1 MDKRNS
7 KYLATALDVFSEQI
21 VRFEPE
27 LISKRALQTVKFGVA
42 DTVGV
47 TLAGISEPCTQILFA
62 SLGLSNEIG
71 DSLIVGTRHKASALD
86 ATLIN
91 GIASHALDFD
101 DFSDVLG
108 GHQSVPLVPALLA
121 LAQNGFL
128 SGLDF
133 VNAYVVGLEAE
144 HRFAEALNPTHYDK
158 GWHPTSTLGIFGTA
172 AAAAWALKLNQHQTA
187 TALAIASS
195 LASGIKANFG
205 TMTKPLHV
213 GHSGRSGLLAAFL
226 ARNSFTANHQ
236 ALEHKQGFLDVFNG
250 LGSFNID
257 VFFENRQ
264 NLAIDL
270 PTLGIKQYPCCGST
284 HPAIYAVTE
293 LKRAHEIDAA
303 KVEKITIYIHAR
315 RLQHTNNPRPKT
327 TLEAKFSLQYVVVKA
342 LVADTIGL
350 KDFQEN
356 AFLNP
361 KLQEL
366 LGRVN
371 ALPFGAQGAPDGE
384 PWDAEVVVALKSGK
398 TVRGRVNN
406 MVGRSG
412 ANAMSVPELKQKFDD
427 CADGKL
433 TNLQRDHVFELF
445 MNLEAIS
452 DLTQLFKGL
461 EGSFSFSAIS
471 HIQEKKVLSK
481 TKNFR

>member
-1 MDKRNS
+1 MGGRYTNFLKP
-7 KYLATALDVFSEQI
+7 ALDAFSEQM
-21 VRFEPE
+21 VKLRPE
-27 LISKRALQTVKFGVA
+27 LISDGALQTVKFGIA
-42 DTVGV
+42 DTIGV
-47 TLAGISEPCTQILFA
+47 TLAGISEPCTQILYA
-62 SLGLSNEIG
+62 SVGLSGETG
-71 DSLIVGTRHKASALD
+71 DSVIIGTGHKASALD

-91 GIASHALDFD
+91 GTASHALDFD
-101 DFSDVLG
+101 DFSDVFG
-108 GHQSVPLVPALLA
+108 GHQSVPIVPALLA
-121 LAQNGFL
+121 IAQNEFL
-128 SGLDF
+128 SGLEF

-172 AAAAWALKLNQHQTA
+172 AAAARALKLDQHQTA

-226 ARNSFTANHQ
+226 ARNSFTSNHQ
-236 ALEHKQGFLDVFNG
+236 ALEHQQGFVNLFNG
-250 LGSFNID
+250 LGNFNID

-264 NLAIDL
+264 SLAIDL

-284 HPAIYAVTE
+284 HPAINAVTE
-293 LKRAHEIDAA
+293 LKRAHEIDSAN
-303 KVEKITIYIHAR
+303 VEKITIYIHAR

-356 AFLNP
+356 AFLDP

-384 PWDAEVVVALKSGK
+384 PWDAEVVVVLKSGE

-412 ANAMSVPELKQKFDD
+412 ANAMSVLELKQKFDD
-427 CADGKL
+427 CADGKI
-433 TNLQRDHVFELF
+433 TNSQRDHVFELL
-445 MNLEAIS
+445 MNLEAVS
-452 DLTQLFKGL
+452 DLTKLFKDL

-471 HIQEKKVLSK
+471 HM
-481 TKNFR
+481 